1 MTPIHTAAFYFGWAA
16 LVVAAFFV
24 VHFVRIAASAFGEF
38 WTTYISPLLT
48 RCNALMEKYS
58 GTLLISGVAV
68 TLFGTL
74 VCAAST
80 RWLAITDVR
89 SFIVGILILVV
100 GMAATIR
107 AAD

>member
-24 VHFVRIAASAFGEF
+24 VHFVRVTAGAVAEF
-38 WTTYISPLLT
+38 WTAYITPVLT

-80 RWLAITDVR
+80 RWIGITDVR
-89 SFIVGILILVV
+89 SLIIGIVILAV